1 MIDIHFPFHPAGL
14 EMCWTWDAEQGTAK
28 TMTSDRSVTYVDIVA
43 NEIGRPAAGIMDSR
57 TSEEAWQRAVEL
69 LTEMTAEL

>member
-1 MIDIHFPFHPAGL
+1 
-14 EMCWTWDAEQGTAK
+14 
-28 TMTSDRSVTYVDIVA
+28 MTSDRSVTYVDIVA